1 MILTVEN
8 CANTCYIVYRE
19 KKTTKTKENKK
30 SEWKEKNKRTKE
42 RLKTKKEKTQN
53 KRKENK
59 KSKRKGEN
67 GLKLAAFVFGTTYA
81 IIVTHAAVSRVKW

>member
-1 MILTVEN
+1 MKIAQIRGILYTEK
-8 CANTCYIVYRE
+8 RKQQ
-19 KKTTKTKENKK
+19 KKTKNLNERR
-30 SEWKEKNKRTKE
+30 KNKRTKE

-81 IIVTHAAVSRVKW
+81 IIVTHAAVSRVK